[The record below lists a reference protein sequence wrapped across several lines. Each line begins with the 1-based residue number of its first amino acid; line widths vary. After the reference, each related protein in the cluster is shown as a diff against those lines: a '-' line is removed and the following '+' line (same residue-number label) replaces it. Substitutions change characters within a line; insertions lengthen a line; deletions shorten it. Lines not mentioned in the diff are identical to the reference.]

1 MDSRK
6 KGRRE
11 SDFDNKGDN
20 LEATILYTEA
30 KVLKKIFFIVVRYM
44 YNITFTI

>member
-6 KGRRE
+6 KGRE
-11 SDFDNKGDN
+11 SDFDNQGDT

-44 YNITFTI
+44 YNITLTI